1 MRGILTRGL
10 ILTLAA
16 LALRMLGLTHG
27 SWWSRRDSP
36 AGPLGT
42 PEPVEQFT
50 ITASAATISAGRS
63 VHLTAIAVRAGEEG
77 QVPSADVRWESSDNT
92 VATVSTSGLV
102 RGLRAGQVDIRALW
116 QVNRASVRITVQAAP
131 DDPSCRKGICL

>member
-16 LALRMLGLTHG
+16 LAYGC
-27 SWWSRRDSP
+27 SDSP
-36 AGPLGT
+36 TDPDGPGGTLQPAPEGT
-42 PEPVEQFT
+42 PAPVEQFT
-50 ITASAATISAGRS
+50 ITASPATINAGRS
-63 VHLTAIAVRAGEEG
+63 VHLTATAVRAGEEG

-116 QVNRASVRITVQAAP
+116 QVNRASVRITVLASP